1 MTGKGV
7 LDANAESKMVQR
19 MLDAMQN
26 PQRWFTPVTYH
37 VKCGSVGGPAVPEQ
51 ANASVERS

>member
-1 MTGKGV
+1 MTDKRV
-7 LDANAESKMVQR
+7 MDNNTESKMVQR

-26 PQRWFTPVTYH
+26 PQRWVTPFTYH
-37 VKCGSVGGPAVPEQ
+37 VKCGSVGGPATPEQ